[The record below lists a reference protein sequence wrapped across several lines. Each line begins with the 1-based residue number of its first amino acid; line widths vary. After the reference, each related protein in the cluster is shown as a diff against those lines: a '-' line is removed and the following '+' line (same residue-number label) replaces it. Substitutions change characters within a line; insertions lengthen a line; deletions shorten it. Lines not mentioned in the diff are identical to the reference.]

1 MGKESNPVEE
11 SVLDSDQLNSEE
23 NAPSTE
29 RIVSD
34 SDNAEISS
42 ENMNLNENDDKKLS
56 DGELSDD
63 AREIS
68 SGLTE
73 GSEKHGIFYTK
84 PLKLSFQVY
93 RLHFTNI
100 PVLKSIQLAFYEK
113 YCVLLLQNGIV
124 AGDTIE
130 LVEKLSELLNIKT
143 ECVEEFVEDLD
154 RRNVLVYDR
163 STRLFFMDPTVHYT
177 MDKTRNNAMFAE
189 LETKM
194 ADCDKIVCINE
205 IQEFHLEKDFPET
218 VFRRVGTESA
228 MSIQSVPEQIR
239 VSAQNDSKQLK
250 MLFVRCFEETNLH
263 LSKDFSYILDPDK
276 CVSYSVEF
284 DAIAEYEYDSSA
296 RMSKR
301 IGVIV
306 SKDNFLPETFINMLA
321 SKWDTDQ
328 KLPRFIELNENFYR
342 QIDPHIASMDQIDT
356 QIETARD
363 SIAPIEE
370 TLQADKTKLTELKKA
385 HKKVKKAEDD
395 SVATIQKQLDLT
407 DDEIKVNQTLVD
419 SKETDAE
426 LIKSLKATIK
436 ELKENHGKLSRELEE
451 KQLSIEALTKEHK
464 TAEAELASQISER
477 EEELK
482 KANDTVRAY
491 EEKQKETTTSF
502 NLLLSQNAKQLSPV
516 VQNVVKK
523 YPAGSNIFFRYVS
536 DISICLDS
544 AVSASESN
552 AFDEMGRCIDAI
564 REMYRKTLQAVFD
577 VTLQKNVQNLGSY
590 LTDGFNLIAIENMF
604 KQRKIPLD
612 IRSKLVAFHALA
624 NAIGHSLENGPRK
637 KDNDKRVA
645 NFKKLGKVE
654 REKILLAVPNFFN
667 SLNCTKNEVADI
679 NKKLK
684 V

>member
-1 MGKESNPVEE
+1 MYLYDICTHMLNTRKVLQVINEHKDHGILTVATVNDTEMLCDALKRSGRFDRILSIGLPDQKERQMIAAFYLKGKKVAHGVSISMISKMTSGMSGADIECIINEAGIHA
-11 SVLDSDQLNSEE
+11 VL
-23 NAPSTE
+23 
-29 RIVSD
+29 
-34 SDNAEISS
+34 
-42 ENMNLNENDDKKLS
+42 
-56 DGELSDD
+56 
-63 AREIS
+63 
-68 SGLTE
+68 E
-73 GSEKHGIFYTK
+73 GSKEIRQSDIVFALDRKVFKAVSRENSWSPEQRRHTAVHESGH
-84 PLKLSFQVY
+84 LV
-93 RLHFTNI
+93 
-100 PVLKSIQLAFYEK
+100 AA
-113 YCVLLLQNGIV
+113 LLLQPDDVTGATILPQGESEGHTVVAWDDEDIHNLATIQNRITILLAGKVSEQVFYPGETFLGDSQDLTTAMKLARNLVQEHGIY
-124 AGDTIE
+124 GYDLCYFSEHYYPDPISD
-130 LVEKLSELLNIKT
+130 EKLIRIEKK
-143 ECVEEFVEDLD
+143 V
-154 RRNVLVYDR
+154 
-163 STRLFFMDPTVHYT
+163 
-177 MDKTRNNAMFAE
+177 
-189 LETKM
+189 
-194 ADCDKIVCINE
+194 ADILK
-205 IQEFHLEKDFPET
+205 
-218 VFRRVGTESA
+218 ESA
-228 MSIQSVPEQIR
+228 DQ
-239 VSAQNDSKQLK
+239 
-250 MLFVRCFEETNLH
+250 
-263 LSKDFSYILDPDK
+263 
-276 CVSYSVEF
+276 
-284 DAIAEYEYDSSA
+284 A
-296 RMSKR
+296 R
-301 IGVIV
+301 
-306 SKDNFLPETFINMLA
+306 
-321 SKWDTDQ
+321 
-328 KLPRFIELNENFYR
+328 KLIE
-342 QIDPHIASMDQIDT
+342 
-356 QIETARD
+356 
-363 SIAPIEE
+363 
-370 TLQADKTKLTELKKA
+370 DKTKLTELKKA